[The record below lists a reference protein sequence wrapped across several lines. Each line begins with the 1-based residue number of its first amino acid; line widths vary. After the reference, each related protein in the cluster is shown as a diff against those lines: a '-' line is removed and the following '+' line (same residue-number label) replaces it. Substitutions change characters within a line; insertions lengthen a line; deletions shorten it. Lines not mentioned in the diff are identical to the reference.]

1 MTETTEQLSTVRKV
15 VVVFDIC
22 SSTTILEDLKA
33 TDNLATWRNLLI
45 GLKRVLVRD
54 SERLHFEIY
63 KFIGDGWI
71 LLFPTDITKIELT
84 QYLTHLSGEYDS
96 FFDSIVS
103 DLLQSNAKPKG
114 LTFGV
119 DEGELI
125 RIEMNEQT
133 EYLGRPI
140 NVASRLQ
147 GATKDLPGRPEYKAL
162 LSKNFTKLIGT
173 APDIGLKA
181 VRVNLRNISGGHEY
195 ECLQYLAL

>member
-1 MTETTEQLSTVRKV
+1 MTEKTEQLSTVRKV

-22 SSTTILEDLKA
+22 SSTAILEDLKA
-33 TDNLATWRNLLI
+33 TDNQSAWRNLLI
-45 GLKRVLVRD
+45 ELKRWLVD
-54 SERLHFEIY
+54 QAAELGFEIY

-71 LLFPTDITKIELT
+71 LLFPTNITKIQLT
-84 QYLTHLSGEYDS
+84 EFLRHLSTMYDS
-96 FFDSIVS
+96 TFDAAVL
-103 DLLQSNAKPKG
+103 DLLQPNSKPRG
-114 LTFGV
+114 LTFGM

-162 LSKNFTKLIGT
+162 LSKNFNNLLGAK
-173 APDIGLKA
+173 PDIGLDT
-181 VRVNLRNISGGHEY
+181 VRVNLRNISGGDKY
-195 ECLQYLAL
+195 ECFQYLVL